1 MGNSS
6 DKQNSCPVEY
16 RLLRQREAVERD
28 VPTPGRDVAEPF
40 DRTIAIPPS
49 RSTSSMR
56 TVSASAAVQIRGAWS
71 AGEQY
76 IGCRA

>member
-1 MGNSS
+1 
-6 DKQNSCPVEY
+6 
-16 RLLRQREAVERD
+16 
-28 VPTPGRDVAEPF
+28 
-40 DRTIAIPPS
+40 
-49 RSTSSMR
+49 MR